1 MSKIEIKQHDFSDCG
16 AACLA
21 SISEYYNLSLP
32 ISRIRQYANTNQKG
46 TTLLGLR
53 EASVKLGFLAKGVK
67 VSPEGLVDI
76 PLPALVHVIIKKGGH
91 EFPHYVVVYKITSKY
106 VQVMDPAEGKL
117 EKKPLSEFEEMFT
130 GFALILIPDDDVFKE
145 KNEKFSNFRRM
156 TFLLKPHKFILIQAI
171 IGAVLYTLL
180 GFSVS
185 IYIGKITDFV
195 LVSGNKSLLNL
206 MSVIVIGCLILQ
218 ILYSVL
224 KDVFILKISQ
234 QIDSRLILGY
244 YKHLFTMPQKFFDT
258 MRIGEIM
265 SRIGDAVKIR
275 ALINETALS
284 ISVNVLIVI
293 FSFIL
298 MFIYHWKLA
307 LIVSLIIPFYIIIYV
322 IANKLNKKVERE
334 IMEKNALLE
343 SQLVESIKN
352 IGTVKRL
359 SLEDF
364 SKIRTELK
372 FIDLLKSIYKSG
384 INGIFSRTSTDFISR
399 LFTIILLWVGT
410 YYAIDG
416 EITPGEL
423 FSFYSIIG
431 YFTGPASQLIGT
443 NQSIQNAM
451 IAADRLF
458 GIMDLDREEMESKI
472 NLTNKNFGDIQF
484 KNVDFSYELGRYI
497 FKDLNL
503 LIKKGQFTAFIGESG
518 SGKSTIAS
526 LIQNIYHP
534 KEGKILIGEY
544 DLNYISKDSINSL
557 ITTVPQSVELFD
569 GTIAFNISIG
579 ESEPDMQKIIDV
591 SKQVGAYDF
600 IEALPNGFNT
610 YLGEFGAN
618 LSGGE
623 RQRIAFARALYKD
636 PEILILDEATSALD
650 SESELVIKK
659 LVEDLRKNGKTI
671 IVIAHKLQAIKN
683 ADIIYAFKKGEIIE
697 SGSHEELMNKK
708 DYYYKMWNN
717 ITV

>member
-16 AACLA
+16 ATCLA
-21 SISEYYNLSLP
+21 SVSEYYNLSLP
-32 ISRIRQYANTNQKG
+32 ISRIRQYASTNQKG

-53 EASVKLGFLAKGVK
+53 EASTKLGYLAKGVK
-67 VSPEGLVDI
+67 VSFENISEI
-76 PLPALVHVIIKKGGH
+76 PLPAIAHVVIKTEGH
-91 EFPHYVVVYKITSKY
+91 EFPHYVVVYKIAKGKIHL
-106 VQVMDPAEGKL
+106 MDPASGKI
-117 EKKPLSEFEEMFT
+117 EKKKLSEFEEFFT
-130 GFALILIPDDDVFKE
+130 GYMLILIPDDEVFKE
-145 KNEKFSNFRRM
+145 KNEKISNFKRIS
-156 TFLLKPHKFILIQAI
+156 FLLIPHKYILIQAI

-185 IYIGKITDFV
+185 IYIGKITDYV

-206 MSVIVIGCLILQ
+206 MTLIVLACLFLQ
-218 ILYSVL
+218 IFYSIL
-224 KDVFILKISQ
+224 KDVFILKTSQ

-284 ISVNVLIVI
+284 VSVNILIVI
-293 FSFIL
+293 FSFIF
-298 MFIYHWKLA
+298 MFTYYWKLA
-307 LIVSLIIPFYIIIYV
+307 LIMSLIIPFYLLIYFIV
-322 IANKLNKKVERE
+322 NKLNKKAERE

-364 SKIRTELK
+364 SKVKTELK

-384 INGIFSRTSTDFISR
+384 MNSIFSRTSTDFVSR
-399 LFTIILLWVGT
+399 LFTIVLLWSGT
-410 YYAIDG
+410 YFAIDG

-423 FSFYSIIG
+423 FSFYAIVG

-443 NQSIQNAM
+443 NQAIQNAM

-458 GIMDLDREEMESKI
+458 GIMDLDREQIESTITLSAK
-472 NLTNKNFGDIQF
+472 TYGDIEF
-484 KNVDFSYELGRYI
+484 KNVEFSYELGRYI

-503 LIKKGQFTAFIGESG
+503 TIKKGSFTAFVGESG

-526 LIQNIYHP
+526 LIQSIYAP
-534 KEGKILIGEY
+534 NDGKIIIGDY
-544 DLNYISKDSINSL
+544 DLKYISKKSVNEIV
-557 ITTVPQSVELFD
+557 TTVPQNVELFD

-579 ESEPDMQKIIDV
+579 EAEPDMAKIIDV
-591 SKQVGAYDF
+591 SKKVGAYDF
-600 IEALPNGFNT
+600 IESLPNGFNT

-623 RQRIAFARALYKD
+623 RQRIAFARALYKE
-636 PEILILDEATSALD
+636 PEVLILDEATSALD
-650 SESELVIKK
+650 SESELVIKNLIEELHK
-659 LVEDLRKNGKTI
+659 QGKTI
-671 IVIAHKLQAIKN
+671 IVIAHKLQSIKK
-683 ADIIYAFKKGEIIE
+683 ADIIFAFKKGELLE
-697 SGSHEELMNKK
+697 SGNHNELMDKK
-708 DYYYKMWNN
+708 GYYYDMWNTTN
-717 ITV
+717 L

>member
-1 MSKIEIKQHDFSDCG
+1 F
-16 AACLA
+16 
-21 SISEYYNLSLP
+21 
-32 ISRIRQYANTNQKG
+32 
-46 TTLLGLR
+46 
-53 EASVKLGFLAKGVK
+53 
-67 VSPEGLVDI
+67 
-76 PLPALVHVIIKKGGH
+76 
-91 EFPHYVVVYKITSKY
+91 
-106 VQVMDPAEGKL
+106 
-117 EKKPLSEFEEMFT
+117 MFT
-130 GFALILIPDDDVFKE
+130 F
-145 KNEKFSNFRRM
+145 
-156 TFLLKPHKFILIQAI
+156 
-171 IGAVLYTLL
+171 Y
-180 GFSVS
+180 
-185 IYIGKITDFV
+185 
-195 LVSGNKSLLNL
+195 
-206 MSVIVIGCLILQ
+206 
-218 ILYSVL
+218 
-224 KDVFILKISQ
+224 
-234 QIDSRLILGY
+234 
-244 YKHLFTMPQKFFDT
+244 
-258 MRIGEIM
+258 
-265 SRIGDAVKIR
+265 
-275 ALINETALS
+275 
-284 ISVNVLIVI
+284 
-293 FSFIL
+293 
-298 MFIYHWKLA
+298 WKLA
-307 LIVSLIIPFYIIIYV
+307 LIISLIIPFYLIIYF

-364 SKIRTELK
+364 SKIKTELK

-384 INGIFSRTSTDFISR
+384 INGIFSRTSTDFVSR

-423 FSFYSIIG
+423 FSFYSVIG

-458 GIMDLDREEMESKI
+458 GIMDLDREETESKI
-472 NLTNKNFGDIQF
+472 TLTKNNFGDIHF

-503 LIKKGQFTAFIGESG
+503 KIKKGQFTAFVGESG

-534 KEGKILIGEY
+534 KDGKILIGEY
-544 DLNYISKDSINSL
+544 DLNYISKDSINTL

-569 GTIAFNISIG
+569 GTIAFNIAIG
-579 ESEPDMQKIIDV
+579 DSEPDMQKIIDV

-659 LVEDLRKNGKTI
+659 LVEDLSSQGKTI
-671 IVIAHKLQAIKN
+671 IVIAHKLQAIKK
-683 ADIIYAFKKGEIIE
+683 ADVIYAFKKGEIIE
-697 SGSHEELMNKK
+697 SGSHDELMSQEG
-708 DYYYKMWNN
+708 YYHKMWNN
-717 ITV
+717 ISL

>member
-1 MSKIEIKQHDFSDCG
+1 MSKIAIKQHDFSDCG
-16 AACLA
+16 ATCLA
-21 SISEYYNLSLP
+21 SVSEYYNLSLP

-53 EASVKLGFLAKGVK
+53 EASIKLGFLAKGVK
-67 VSPEGLVDI
+67 VSFEGLKDL
-76 PLPALVHVIIKKGGH
+76 PLPAIAHVLVKKDGH
-91 EFPHYVVVYKITSKY
+91 EFPHYMVIYKVTDKY
-106 VQVMDPAEGKL
+106 IQVMDPAHGKL
-117 EKKPLSEFEEMFT
+117 EKKSLEEFEQLFT
-130 GFALILIPDDDVFKE
+130 GFALILIPNEDIFVE
-145 KNEKFSNFRRM
+145 KNEKFSNLKRIS
-156 TFLLKPHKFILIQAI
+156 FLLKPHKYILIQAI
-171 IGAVLYTLL
+171 IGAVLYTVL

-185 IYIGKITDFV
+185 IYVGKITDFV

-206 MSVIVIGCLILQ
+206 MSIIVIGCLLLQ
-218 ILYSVL
+218 IIYSVL
-224 KDVFILKISQ
+224 KDIFILRTSQ

-284 ISVNVLIVI
+284 ISVNILIVI

-298 MFIYHWKLA
+298 MFTYYWKLA
-307 LIVSLIIPFYIIIYV
+307 LIVSLVIPFYIAIYL
-322 IANKLNKKVERE
+322 IMNKLNRKVERE
-334 IMEKNALLE
+334 IMEKNAMME

-364 SKIRTELK
+364 SKTRTELK
-372 FIDLLKSIYKSG
+372 FVDLLSSIYKSG
-384 INGIFSRTSTDFISR
+384 LNGILSRTSTDFVSK
-399 LFTIILLWVGT
+399 LFTIILLWAGT

-443 NQSIQNAM
+443 NQAIQNAM
-451 IAADRLF
+451 IASDRLF
-458 GIMDLDREEMESKI
+458 GIMDLDREEIESKI
-472 NLTNKNFGDIQF
+472 NLTSGSFGDIQF

-503 LIKKGQFTAFIGESG
+503 EIKKGSFTAFVGESG

-526 LIQNIYHP
+526 LIQNIYYP
-534 KEGKILIGEY
+534 TEGKILIGDY
-544 DLNYISKDSINSL
+544 DLKYISKDSINKL
-557 ITTVPQSVELFD
+557 VTTVPQNVELFD
-569 GTIAFNISIG
+569 GSIAFNIAIG
-579 ESEPDMQKIIDV
+579 EPEPDMAKVIDV
-591 SKQVGAYDF
+591 CKRVGAYDF
-600 IEALPNGFNT
+600 IDAMPNGFNT
-610 YLGEFGAN
+610 FLGEFGAN

-623 RQRIAFARALYKD
+623 RQRISFARALYKD
-636 PEILILDEATSALD
+636 PDVLILDEATSALD
-650 SESELVIKK
+650 TESELVIKK
-659 LVEDLRKNGKTI
+659 LVDELSKEGKTI
-671 IVIAHKLQAIKN
+671 IIIAHKLQSIKN
-683 ADIIYAFKKGEIIE
+683 ADKIIALKKGEIVE
-697 SGSHEELMNKK
+697 SGTHQELLDNKN
-708 DYYYKMWNN
+708 YYYKMWNN

>member
-21 SISEYYNLSLP
+21 SVSEFYNLSLP
-32 ISRIRQYANTNQKG
+32 IARIRQYANTNQKG

-53 EASVKLGFLAKGVK
+53 EASSKLGFLAKGVK
-67 VSPEGLVDI
+67 VSFEGLKEI
-76 PLPALVHVIIKKGGH
+76 PLPAIVHVMIKKEGH
-91 EFPHYVVVYKITSKY
+91 EFPHYMVLYKITGKY
-106 VQVMDPAEGKL
+106 IQVMDPANGKL
-117 EKKPLSEFEEMFT
+117 EKKKYAQFEEVFT
-130 GFALILIPDDDVFKE
+130 NYALILIPDDDIFKE
-145 KNEKFSNFRRM
+145 KNEKYSNLKRIS
-156 TFLLKPHKFILIQAI
+156 FLLKPHKYILLQAI
-171 IGAVLYTLL
+171 IAAVLYTLL

-185 IYIGKITDFV
+185 IYVGKITDFV

-206 MSVIVIGCLILQ
+206 MSVIVIACLLLQ
-218 ILYSVL
+218 VVYGVL
-224 KDVFILKISQ
+224 KDIFILKTSQ

-265 SRIGDAVKIR
+265 SRISDAVKIR

-284 ISVNVLIVI
+284 VSVNVLIVI
-293 FSFIL
+293 FSFIF
-298 MFIYHWKLA
+298 MYTYYWKLA
-307 LIVSLIIPFYIIIYV
+307 LIISFIIPFYLIIYF
-322 IANKLNKKVERE
+322 ITNKLNKKVERE

-359 SLEDF
+359 SLEAF

-372 FIDLLKSIYKSG
+372 FIDLLKSVYKSSL
-384 INGIFSRTSTDFISR
+384 NGIFSRTATDFISR
-399 LFTIILLWVGT
+399 LFTIILLWAGT

-443 NQSIQNAM
+443 NQSVQNAM

-458 GIMDLDREEMESKI
+458 GIMDLDREEIESKI
-472 NLTNKNFGDIQF
+472 VLTKNNLGDIHF
-484 KNVDFSYELGRYI
+484 KNIDFSYELGRYI

-503 LIKKGQFTAFIGESG
+503 HIKKGQFTAFIGESG

-526 LIQNIYHP
+526 LIQNIYYP
-534 KEGKILIGEY
+534 KEGKILMGEY
-544 DLNYISKDSINSL
+544 DLNYISKDSINAL

-569 GTIAFNISIG
+569 GTIAFNIAIG
-579 ESEPDMQKIIDV
+579 EPEPDMQRIIDV
-591 SKQVGAYDF
+591 SKKVGAYNF
-600 IEALPNGFNT
+600 IESLPNGFNT

-659 LVEDLRKNGKTI
+659 LVENLRKEGKTI

-697 SGSHEELMNKK
+697 SGSHNELIAKK
-708 DYYYKMWNN
+708 DYYYQMWNN
-717 ITV
+717 INI

>member
-1 MSKIEIKQHDFSDCG
+1 MSKLEIKQHDSSDCG

-21 SISEYYNLSLP
+21 SVSEYYNLSLP
-32 ISRIRQYANTNQKG
+32 LSRIRQYANTNQKG

-53 EASVKLGFLAKGVK
+53 EASIKLGFLSKGVK
-67 VSPEGLVDI
+67 VDFAGLKDL
-76 PLPALVHVIIKKGGH
+76 PLPAIVHVMIIKDGH
-91 EFPHYVVVYKITSKY
+91 EFPHYMVLYKVTHKY
-106 VQVMDPAEGKL
+106 FQLMDPANGKL
-117 EKKPLSEFEEMFT
+117 EKKKYEEFKKIFT
-130 GFALILIPDDDVFKE
+130 GYALMLIPDDEIFKE
-145 KNEKFSNFRRM
+145 KNEKFSNFKRIS
-156 TFLLKPHKFILIQAI
+156 FLLKPHKYILLQAI
-171 IGAVLYTLL
+171 IAALLYSLL

-185 IYIGKITDFV
+185 IYVGKITDFV

-206 MSVIVIGCLILQ
+206 MSIIVIACLLLQ
-218 ILYSVL
+218 VLYSVL
-224 KDVFILKISQ
+224 KDVFMLKTSQ

-284 ISVNVLIVI
+284 VSVNVLIVF
-293 FSFIL
+293 FSFIF
-298 MFIYHWKLA
+298 MFTFYWKLA
-307 LIVSLIIPFYIIIYV
+307 LIVSLIIPFYIFIYF
-322 IANKLNKKVERE
+322 ITNKLNKKVERE
-334 IMEKNALLE
+334 VMEKSALLE

-399 LFTIILLWVGT
+399 LFTIILLWAGT

-458 GIMDLDREEMESKI
+458 GIMDLDREELEAKI
-472 NLTNKNFGDIQF
+472 NLTANNFGDIHF

-503 LIKKGQFTAFIGESG
+503 KIKKGQFTAFVGESG

-526 LIQNIYHP
+526 LIQNIYRP

-544 DLNYISKDSINSL
+544 DLNYISKQSINAL

-569 GTIAFNISIG
+569 GTIAFNIAIG
-579 ESEPDMQKIIDV
+579 DSEPDMQKIIDV
-591 SKQVGAYDF
+591 SKKVGAYDF

-636 PEILILDEATSALD
+636 PEIIILDEATSALD
-650 SESELVIKK
+650 SDSELVIKK
-659 LVEDLRKNGKTI
+659 LVYDLSSQGKTI
-671 IVIAHKLQAIKN
+671 IVIAHKLQSIKN
-683 ADIIYAFKKGEIIE
+683 ADIIYAFKKGEIVE
-697 SGSHEELMNKK
+697 SGSHDELLNKK
-708 DYYYKMWNN
+708 DYYYRMWNN
-717 ITV
+717 VTV

>member
-16 AACLA
+16 ATCLA
-21 SISEYYNLSLP
+21 SVSEFYNLSLP
-32 ISRIRQYANTNQKG
+32 ISRIRQYACTNQKG

-53 EASVKLGFLAKGVK
+53 EASTKLGFLAKGVK
-67 VSPEGLVDI
+67 VSFEGISEI
-76 PLPALVHVIIKKGGH
+76 PFPAIAHVIIKNDGH
-91 EFPHYVVVYKITSKY
+91 EFPHYVVIYKISKGK
-106 VQVMDPAEGKL
+106 VHLMDPASGKI
-117 EKKPLSEFEEMFT
+117 EKWKLSEFEDVFT
-130 GFALILIPDDDVFKE
+130 GYMLILVPDDEVFKE
-145 KNEKFSNFRRM
+145 KNEKISNYKRISY
-156 TFLLKPHKFILIQAI
+156 LLIPHKYILIQAI

-185 IYIGKITDFV
+185 IYVGKITDYV

-206 MSVIVIGCLILQ
+206 MSLIVLGCLVLQ
-218 ILYSVL
+218 IFYSVL
-224 KDVFILKISQ
+224 KDVFILKTSQ

-275 ALINETALS
+275 ALINETALN
-284 ISVNVLIVI
+284 ISVNILIVF

-298 MFIYHWKLA
+298 MFTYYWKLA
-307 LIVSLIIPFYIIIYV
+307 LIVSLIIPFYFIIYLIV
-322 IANKLNKKVERE
+322 NKLNKKVERE
-334 IMEKNALLE
+334 VMEKNAMLE
-343 SQLVESIKN
+343 AQLVESIKN

-364 SKIRTELK
+364 SKTKTEFK

-384 INGIFSRTSTDFISR
+384 LNGIFSRTSTDFVSR
-399 LFTIILLWVGT
+399 LFTIILLWAGT

-423 FSFYSIIG
+423 FSFYAIIG

-443 NQSIQNAM
+443 NLAVQSAM

-458 GIMDLDREEMESKI
+458 GIMDLDREEIESKI
-472 NLTNKNFGDIQF
+472 SLTEKTFGNIEF
-484 KNVDFSYELGRYI
+484 KNVEFSYELGRYI

-503 LIKKGQFTAFIGESG
+503 IIKKGSFTAFVGESG

-526 LIQNIYHP
+526 LIQSIYSP
-534 KEGKILIGEY
+534 TDGKIIIGDY
-544 DLNYISKDSINSL
+544 DLKYISKKSINEL
-557 ITTVPQSVELFD
+557 VTTVPQNVELFD
-569 GTIAFNISIG
+569 GTIAFNVSIG
-579 ESEPDMQKIIDV
+579 EVEPDMEKVIDV
-591 SKQVGAYDF
+591 CKKVGAYDF

-636 PEILILDEATSALD
+636 PEVLILDEATSALD
-650 SESELVIKK
+650 SESELVIKN
-659 LVEDLRKNGKTI
+659 LVEELHQQGKTI
-671 IVIAHKLQAIKN
+671 VVIAHKLQSIKK
-683 ADIIYAFKKGEIIE
+683 ADSILAFKKGELIE
-697 SGSHEELMNKK
+697 SGTHEELIELKG
-708 DYYYKMWNN
+708 YYYTMWNTSN
-717 ITV
+717 L

>member
-1 MSKIEIKQHDFSDCG
+1 MSKIAIKQHDFSDCG
-16 AACLA
+16 ATCLA

-32 ISRIRQYANTNQKG
+32 ISRIRQYASTNQKG

-67 VSPEGLVDI
+67 VSFDGLKDL
-76 PLPALVHVIIKKGGH
+76 PLPAIAHIMVIKDGH
-91 EFPHYVVVYKITSKY
+91 EFPHYVVIYKVTDKY
-106 VQVMDPAEGKL
+106 IQVMDPATGKM
-117 EKKPLSEFEEMFT
+117 EKKKLQEFEELFT
-130 GFALILIPDDDVFKE
+130 GYALILIPNEDIFIE
-145 KNEKFSNFRRM
+145 KNEKFSNLKRIS
-156 TFLLKPHKFILIQAI
+156 FLLKPHKFILAQAI

-185 IYIGKITDFV
+185 IYVGKITDFV

-206 MSVIVIGCLILQ
+206 MSIIVIGCLVLQ
-218 ILYSVL
+218 MVYSVL
-224 KDVFILKISQ
+224 KDVLILRTSQ

-284 ISVNVLIVI
+284 VSVNILIVI
-293 FSFIL
+293 FSFLL
-298 MFIYHWKLA
+298 MFTYYWKLA
-307 LIVSLIIPFYIIIYV
+307 LIISLIIPFYLLIYFIV
-322 IANKLNKKVERE
+322 NKLNKKVERE

-359 SLEDF
+359 SLEEF
-364 SKIRTELK
+364 SKTKTELK
-372 FIDLLKSIYKSG
+372 FVDLLGSIYKSG

-399 LFTIILLWVGT
+399 LFTIILLWAGT
-410 YYAIDG
+410 YFAIDG

-443 NQSIQNAM
+443 NQAIQNAM

-458 GIMDLDREEMESKI
+458 GIMDLDREQMEATI
-472 NLTNKNFGDIQF
+472 QLTSNSLGDIQF
-484 KNVDFSYELGRYI
+484 KNIDFSYELGRYI

-503 LIKKGQFTAFIGESG
+503 EIKKGSFTAFVGESG

-526 LIQNIYHP
+526 LIQNIYSP
-534 KEGKILIGEY
+534 TDGKILIGNY
-544 DLNYISKDSINSL
+544 DLKYISKESINKL
-557 ITTVPQSVELFD
+557 ITTVPQNVELFD
-569 GTIAFNISIG
+569 GTIAYNIAIG
-579 ESEPDMQKIIDV
+579 EAEPDMARIIDV
-591 SKQVGAYDF
+591 SKRVGAYEF
-600 IEALPNGFNT
+600 IEALPNGFST
-610 YLGEFGAN
+610 FLGEFGAN

-636 PEILILDEATSALD
+636 PDVLILDEATSALD
-650 SESELVIKK
+650 SESELIIKK
-659 LVEDLRKNGKTI
+659 LVEDLSKEGKTI
-671 IVIAHKLQAIKN
+671 IVIAHKLQSIKN
-683 ADIIYAFKKGEIIE
+683 ADMIYAFKKGEIVE
-697 SGSHEELMNKK
+697 SGSHETLMKNEN
-708 DYYYKMWNN
+708 YYYKMWNN
-717 ITV
+717 IAV

>member
-1 MSKIEIKQHDFSDCG
+1 MSKIAIKQHDFSDCG
-16 AACLA
+16 ATCLA

-67 VSPEGLVDI
+67 VSFDGLKDL
-76 PLPALVHVIIKKGGH
+76 PLPAIAHVMITKDGH
-91 EFPHYVVVYKITSKY
+91 EFPHYVVIYKVTDKY
-106 VQVMDPAEGKL
+106 VQIMDPAYGKI
-117 EKKPLSEFEEMFT
+117 EKKKLSDFKEIFT
-130 GFALILIPDDDVFKE
+130 GYALILIPDEDIFVE
-145 KNEKFSNFRRM
+145 KNEKFSNLKRI
-156 TFLLKPHKFILIQAI
+156 TYLLRPHKFILIQAI
-171 IGAVLYTLL
+171 IGAVLYTVL

-185 IYIGKITDFV
+185 IYVGKITDFV

-206 MSVIVIGCLILQ
+206 MSIIVIGCLILQ
-218 ILYSVL
+218 VIYSIL
-224 KDVFILKISQ
+224 KDVFILRTSQ

-284 ISVNVLIVI
+284 VSVNILIVI

-298 MFIYHWKLA
+298 MFTYYWKLA
-307 LIVSLIIPFYIIIYV
+307 LIVSLIIPFYLLIYV
-322 IANKLNKKVERE
+322 IVNKLNKKVERE
-334 IMEKNALLE
+334 IMEKNAMLE

-364 SKIRTELK
+364 SKTKTEMK
-372 FIDLLKSIYKSG
+372 FIDLLSSIYKSG
-384 INGIFSRTSTDFISR
+384 VNGIFSRTSTDFISR
-399 LFTIILLWVGT
+399 LFTIILLWAGT

-443 NQSIQNAM
+443 NQAIQNAM

-458 GIMDLDREEMESKI
+458 GVMDLDREEMESKI
-472 NLTNKNFGDIQF
+472 NLTSNSLGDIQF
-484 KNVDFSYELGRYI
+484 KDIDFSYELGRYI

-503 LIKKGQFTAFIGESG
+503 EIKKGSFTAFVGESG

-526 LIQNIYHP
+526 LIQNIYYP
-534 KEGKILIGEY
+534 TEGKILIGDY
-544 DLNYISKDSINSL
+544 DLKYISKESINKL
-557 ITTVPQSVELFD
+557 ITTVPQNVELFD
-569 GTIAFNISIG
+569 GTITFNIAIG
-579 ESEPDMQKIIDV
+579 EAEPDMARIIDV
-591 SKQVGAYDF
+591 SKRVGAYDF
-600 IEALPNGFNT
+600 IEALPNGFST

-636 PEILILDEATSALD
+636 PDVLILDEATSALD
-650 SESELVIKK
+650 SESELVIKQ
-659 LVEDLRKNGKTI
+659 LVDDLSKEGKTI
-671 IVIAHKLQAIKN
+671 IVIAHKLQSIKN
-683 ADIIYAFKKGEIIE
+683 ADMIYAFKKGEIVE
-697 SGSHEELMNKK
+697 HGSHDALMQNQN
-708 DYYYKMWNN
+708 YYYKMWNN
-717 ITV
+717 IAV

>member
-1 MSKIEIKQHDFSDCG
+1 MSKIAIKQHDFSDCG
-16 AACLA
+16 ATCLA

-32 ISRIRQYANTNQKG
+32 ISRIRQYASTNQKG

-67 VSPEGLVDI
+67 VSFDGLKDL
-76 PLPALVHVIIKKGGH
+76 PLPAIAHIMVIKDGL
-91 EFPHYVVVYKITSKY
+91 EFPHYVVIYKVTDKY
-106 VQVMDPAEGKL
+106 IQIMDPAIGKIEKKKL
-117 EKKPLSEFEEMFT
+117 EEFEGLFT
-130 GFALILIPDDDVFKE
+130 GYALILIPNEDIFIE
-145 KNEKFSNFRRM
+145 KNEKYSNFKRIS
-156 TFLLKPHKFILIQAI
+156 FLLKPHKYILAQAI

-180 GFSVS
+180 GFSLS
-185 IYIGKITDFV
+185 IYVGKITDFV

-206 MSVIVIGCLILQ
+206 MSLIVIGCLVLQ
-218 ILYSVL
+218 MVYSVL
-224 KDVFILKISQ
+224 KDILILRTSQ

-275 ALINETALS
+275 TLINETALS
-284 ISVNVLIVI
+284 VSVNILIVI
-293 FSFIL
+293 FSFLL
-298 MFIYHWKLA
+298 MFTYYWKLA
-307 LIVSLIIPFYIIIYV
+307 LIISLIIPFYLLIYFIV
-322 IANKLNKKVERE
+322 NKLNKKVERE

-359 SLEDF
+359 SLEEF
-364 SKIRTELK
+364 SKTKTELK
-372 FIDLLKSIYKSG
+372 FVDLLGSIYKSG

-399 LFTIILLWVGT
+399 LFTIILLWAGT
-410 YYAIDG
+410 YFAIDG

-443 NQSIQNAM
+443 NQAIQNAM

-458 GIMDLDREEMESKI
+458 GIMDLDREQMEATI
-472 NLTNKNFGDIQF
+472 QLTSNSLGDIQF
-484 KNVDFSYELGRYI
+484 KNIDFSYELGRYI

-503 LIKKGQFTAFIGESG
+503 EIKKGSFTAFVGESG

-526 LIQNIYHP
+526 LIQNIYSP
-534 KEGKILIGEY
+534 TEGKILIGNY
-544 DLNYISKDSINSL
+544 DLKYISKESINKL
-557 ITTVPQSVELFD
+557 ITTVPQNVELFD
-569 GTIAFNISIG
+569 GTIAYNIAIG
-579 ESEPDMQKIIDV
+579 EAEPDMARIIDV
-591 SKQVGAYDF
+591 SKRVGAYEF
-600 IEALPNGFNT
+600 IEALPNGFST
-610 YLGEFGAN
+610 FLGEFGAN

-636 PEILILDEATSALD
+636 PDVLILDEATSALD
-650 SESELVIKK
+650 SESELIIKK
-659 LVEDLRKNGKTI
+659 LVDDLSKEGKTI
-671 IVIAHKLQAIKN
+671 IVIAHKLQSIKN
-683 ADIIYAFKKGEIIE
+683 ADMIYAFKKGEIVE
-697 SGSHEELMNKK
+697 SGSHETLMKNEN
-708 DYYYKMWNN
+708 YYYKMWNN
-717 ITV
+717 IAV

>member
-1 MSKIEIKQHDFSDCG
+1 MNKIEIKQHDFSDCG
-16 AACLA
+16 ATCLA
-21 SISEYYNLSLP
+21 SVSEFYNLSLP

-53 EASVKLGFLAKGVK
+53 EASSKLGFLAKGVK
-67 VSPEGLVDI
+67 VSFDGLKEI
-76 PLPALVHVIIKKGGH
+76 PLPSIVHVIMKHGEH
-91 EFPHYVVVYKITSKY
+91 EFPHYMVIYKITNKY
-106 VQVMDPAEGKL
+106 IQLMDPATGIL
-117 EKKPLSEFEEMFT
+117 EKRKLSEFEEFFT
-130 GFALILIPDDDVFKE
+130 GYALILVPDEEIFISR
-145 KNEKFSNFRRM
+145 NEKVSNFKRIS
-156 TFLLKPHKFILIQAI
+156 FLLIPHKYILLQAI

-195 LVSGNKSLLNL
+195 LVSGNKSLLNM
-206 MSVIVIGCLILQ
+206 MSIIVIACLVLQ
-218 ILYSVL
+218 MFYSVL
-224 KDVFILKISQ
+224 KDVFILKTSQ

-275 ALINETALS
+275 TLINETALS
-284 ISVNVLIVI
+284 VSVNILIVL

-298 MFIYHWKLA
+298 MFSYYWKLA
-307 LIVSLIIPFYIIIYV
+307 LIISLIIPFYILIYY
-322 IANKLNKKVERE
+322 ITNKLNKKVERE
-334 IMEKNALLE
+334 IMEKNAMLE

-364 SKIRTELK
+364 SKTKTELK

-384 INGIFSRTSTDFISR
+384 LNGIFSRTSTDFISR
-399 LFTIILLWVGT
+399 LFTIILLWTGT
-410 YYAIDG
+410 YYVIDG
-416 EITPGEL
+416 NITPGEL

-458 GIMDLDREEMESKI
+458 GIMDLDREEIESKI
-472 NLTNKNFGDIQF
+472 SLSKNNFGDIHF

-503 LIKKGQFTAFIGESG
+503 IIKKGQFTAFVGESG

-526 LIQNIYHP
+526 LIQNIYYP

-544 DLNYISKDSINSL
+544 DLNYISKESVNSL

-569 GTIAFNISIG
+569 GTIAFNIAIG
-579 ESEPDMQKIIDV
+579 DNQPDMQKIIDV
-591 SKQVGAYDF
+591 SKKVGAYDF
-600 IEALPNGFNT
+600 IEGLPNGFNT

-650 SESELVIKK
+650 SESELIIKK
-659 LVEDLRKNGKTI
+659 LVEDLTNEGKTI
-671 IVIAHKLQAIKN
+671 IVIAHRLQSIKK
-683 ADIIYAFKKGEIIE
+683 ADTIHAFKKGEIIE
-697 SGSHEELMNKK
+697 SGTHDELMVNK

-717 ITV
+717 TTV